1 MVKSK
6 QIVRTE
12 TTMLKTHMVG
22 YLLYKKQYMVAFTES
37 FNDSDVFAIKRS
49 HFTIEVEVKKTKDDL
64 RGELNSI
71 RAIVDKTDED
81 DLYGGIKIKGTK
93 KFHKHLAYINGKNRF
108 TKMILPNEFCFLV
121 PEELLEQAYAGI
133 QKTPYGLFCYRPYL
147 GEYYER
153 IEQVVQ
159 PKKLH
164 DEKYDFS
171 KNVGLLYR
179 ASNECQ
185 FLREKMYGGWPED
198 SERVSEVK
206 MMNF

>member
-6 QIVRTE
+6 QIIRTE

-37 FNDSDVFAIKRS
+37 FNQADIFAIKRS
-49 HFTIEVEVKKTKDDL
+49 HFTIEVEVKNTKDDL
-64 RGELNSI
+64 RCELNSI
-71 RAIVDKTDED
+71 RSIVDRTED
-81 DLYGGIKIKGTK
+81 DDLNPKKGSK
-93 KFHKHLAYINGKNRF
+93 KYYKHLEYIGRRTRF
-108 TKMILPNEFCFLV
+108 SKIVPNEFCFLV

-133 QKTPYGLFCYRPYL
+133 QKSPYGLFCYRPYL
-147 GEYYER
+147 GDYYER
-153 IEQVVQ
+153 IEEVVQ

-164 DEKYDFS
+164 DDKYDFS

-198 SERVSEVK
+198 QDRVSEVK